1 MGDIMKKHIKEFVAA
16 AIIFGCFIFKTIM
29 LKLPLSIS
37 YFVIFGWPILEFLPL
52 VIALIIV
59 TYKYLSIQSILK
71 TLVIYIPFQFAYLF
85 LYAEGGIPYL
95 LLQPLMPLLIL
106 LVFFV
111 IIKWVCKCKI
121 KINLVFLII
130 IIGVYILYILA
141 FVLSTCLDYLNNIMF
156 INNIMFSYNQFFSYL
171 DLLTI
176 PNYTPSLIM
185 DFTYY
190 ATIIAGLVGM
200 SVSIPAP
207 VKKSETEL
215 EAEEVLEIE
224 GMWRCLGCGEYV
236 PNEKDRCECGYKR

>member
-1 MGDIMKKHIKEFVAA
+1 MKKYIKEFIAA
-16 AIIFGCFIFKTIM
+16 AIIFGCFIFKAVM

-37 YFVIFGWPILEFLPL
+37 YLVIFGWPILEFLPL

-85 LYAEGGIPYL
+85 LYAYGGIPYL
-95 LLQPLMPLLIL
+95 LLQPLIPLLIL

-130 IIGVYILYILA
+130 IIGIYVLYILA
-141 FVLSTCLDYLNNIMF
+141 FVLSTCLDYLTL
-156 INNIMFSYNQFFSYL
+156 IMFSNNQFFSYL
-171 DLLTI
+171 DLLTK

-200 SVSIPAP
+200 SVSILAP
-207 VKKSETEL
+207 VKKSETEP
-215 EAEEVLEIE
+215 ETEEVLEIE
-224 GMWRCLGCGEYV
+224 GMWRCLGCGEYL

>member
-1 MGDIMKKHIKEFVAA
+1 MKKYIKEFIAA
-16 AIIFGCFIFKTIM
+16 AIIFGCFIFKAIM

-37 YFVIFGWPILEFLPL
+37 YFVVYGWPILEFLPL
-52 VIALIIV
+52 VIVLIIV

-85 LYAEGGIPYL
+85 LYVEGGIPYL
-95 LLQPLMPLLIL
+95 LLQPLIPLLIL

-141 FVLSTCLDYLNNIMF
+141 FVLSTCLDYLNNIMLS
-156 INNIMFSYNQFFSYL
+156 NNQFFSYL
-171 DLLTI
+171 ELLTK

-190 ATIIAGLVGM
+190 VTIIAGLVGM

-207 VKKSETEL
+207 VKKCETEP
-215 EAEEVLEIE
+215 EAEEILEVE
-224 GMWRCLGCGEYV
+224 GMWRCMGCGEFV
-236 PNEKDRCECGYKR
+236 PNDKDRCECGYKR

>member
-1 MGDIMKKHIKEFVAA
+1 MGDIMKKYIKEFIAA
-16 AIIFGCFIFKTIM
+16 AIIFGCFIFKAIM

-37 YFVIFGWPILEFLPL
+37 YFVVYGWPILEFLPL
-52 VIALIIV
+52 VIVLIIV

-85 LYAEGGIPYL
+85 LYVEGGIPYL
-95 LLQPLMPLLIL
+95 LLQPLIPLLIL

-141 FVLSTCLDYLNNIMF
+141 FVLSTCLDYLNNIMLS
-156 INNIMFSYNQFFSYL
+156 NNQFFSYL
-171 DLLTI
+171 ELLTK

-190 ATIIAGLVGM
+190 VTIIAGLVGM

-207 VKKSETEL
+207 VKKCETEP
-215 EAEEVLEIE
+215 EAEEILEVE
-224 GMWRCLGCGEYV
+224 GMWRCMGCGEFV
-236 PNEKDRCECGYKR
+236 PNDKDRCECGYKR

>member
-1 MGDIMKKHIKEFVAA
+1 MKKHIKEFIAA
-16 AIIFGCFIFKTIM
+16 AIIFGCFLFKAVM

-37 YFVIFGWPILEFLPL
+37 YLVISGWPILEFLPL

-95 LLQPLMPLLIL
+95 LLQPIIPLLIL

-156 INNIMFSYNQFFSYL
+156 SNIQFLSYL
-171 DLLTI
+171 NLLTK
-176 PNYTPSLIM
+176 PHYTPSLIM

-190 ATIIAGLVGM
+190 ETIIAGIVGM

-207 VKKSETEL
+207 VKKCEPEP
-215 EAEEVLEIE
+215 EAEEILEIE

>member
-1 MGDIMKKHIKEFVAA
+1 MGDIMKKYIKEFVAA

-71 TLVIYIPFQFAYLF
+71 ALVIYIPFQFAYLF

-95 LLQPLMPLLIL
+95 LLQPIIPLLIL

-156 INNIMFSYNQFFSYL
+156 SNIQFLSYL
-171 DLLTI
+171 NLLTK
-176 PNYTPSLIM
+176 PHYTPSLIM

-190 ATIIAGLVGM
+190 ETIIAGIVGM

-207 VKKSETEL
+207 VKKCEPEP
-215 EAEEVLEIE
+215 EAEEILEIE

>member
-1 MGDIMKKHIKEFVAA
+1 MGDVMKKHIKEFIAA
-16 AIIFGCFIFKTIM
+16 AIIFGCFLFKAVM

-37 YFVIFGWPILEFLPL
+37 YLVISGWPILEFLPL

-156 INNIMFSYNQFFSYL
+156 SNIQFLSYL
-171 DLLTI
+171 NLLTK
-176 PNYTPSLIM
+176 PHYTPSLIM

-190 ATIIAGLVGM
+190 ETIIAGIVGM